1 MGLGPEVTV
10 KMLDTVE
17 VETGPAADRSIIW
30 LHGLGADG
38 HDFEPLVPELALP
51 FAVRFVFPHAPVRR
65 VTINAGMAM
74 RAWYDLASL
83 ERAAREDEAGIRASA
98 AEVSELI
105 ERERHRGIAPHRI
118 VLAGFSQGG
127 AIALHVGL
135 RASHALAGIVA
146 LSTYLPLARFVAA
159 ERSVASALTPIWMA
173 HGDADQVI
181 ALANAASSRDV
192 LEQLGLT
199 LTWHTYPM
207 GHGVCA
213 EQINDL
219 RAWLADRLR

>member
-1 MGLGPEVTV
+1 
-10 KMLDTVE
+10 MLDTVE
-17 VETGPAADRSIIW
+17 VDTVAGAERSIIW

-74 RAWYDLASL
+74 RAWYDLVSL

-98 AEVSELI
+98 AEVSELV
-105 ERERHRGIAPHRI
+105 ERERNRGVAPQRI

-135 RASHALAGIVA
+135 RVPDALAGIVA
-146 LSTYLPLARFVAA
+146 LSTYLPLVHSVAA
-159 ERSVASALTPIWMA
+159 ERSAASALTPIWMA
-173 HGDADQVI
+173 HGDADPVI
-181 ALANAASSRDV
+181 ALANAAASRDV
-192 LEQLGLT
+192 LEQLGFKP
-199 LTWHTYPM
+199 TWHTYPM

-213 EQINDL
+213 EQVGDL
-219 RAWLADRLR
+219 RAWLVERLR

>member
-1 MGLGPEVTV
+1 M

-17 VETGPAADRSIIW
+17 VETAPGADRSIIW

-51 FAVRFVFPHAPVRR
+51 FAVRFVFPHAPLRP
-65 VTINAGMAM
+65 VTINAGMTM
-74 RAWYDLASL
+74 RAWYDLVSL
-83 ERAAREDEAGIRASA
+83 DRGAREDEAGIRRSA
-98 AEVSELI
+98 AEVTALI
-105 ERERHRGIAPHRI
+105 EREKSRGIATRRI

-135 RASHALAGIVA
+135 RASDALAGVVA

-159 ERSVASALTPIWMA
+159 ERSAASAATPIWMA
-173 HGDADQVI
+173 HGNADQVI
-181 ALANAASSRDV
+181 ALASSAASRSV
-192 LEQLGLT
+192 LEELGYE
-199 LTWHTYPM
+199 LTWKTYAM

-213 EQINDL
+213 EQVGDL
-219 RAWLADRLR
+219 RAWLAERLR

>member
-1 MGLGPEVTV
+1 
-10 KMLDTVE
+10 MLDCVE
-17 VETGPAADRSIIW
+17 VETAPGADRAVIW

-38 HDFEPLVPELALP
+38 HDFEPLVPELELP
-51 FAVRFVFPHAPVRR
+51 FAVRFVFPHAPVRA
-65 VTINAGMAM
+65 VTINAGMRM

-83 ERAAREDEAGIRASA
+83 ERGAREDEAGIRASA
-98 AEVSELI
+98 AQVDELI
-105 ERERHRGIAPHRI
+105 ERERKRGIAAQRI

-135 RASHALAGIVA
+135 RAPDALAGIVA
-146 LSTYLPLARFVAA
+146 LSTYLPLARSVAA
-159 ERSVASALTPIWMA
+159 ERSAASVLTPIWMA

-181 ALANAASSRDV
+181 APASAAASRDA
-192 LEQLGLT
+192 LRELGFR

-213 EQINDL
+213 EQVSDL
-219 RAWLADRLR
+219 RVWLVDRLR

>member
-1 MGLGPEVTV
+1 
-10 KMLDTVE
+10 MLDTVE
-17 VETGPAADRSIIW
+17 VETGPGADRSIIW

-38 HDFEPLVPELALP
+38 HDFAPLVPELALP

-74 RAWYDLASL
+74 RAWYDLVSL

-98 AEVSELI
+98 AEVNELI
-105 ERERHRGIAPHRI
+105 EHERKRGVAPQRI

-135 RASHALAGIVA
+135 RAPEALAGIVA
-146 LSTYLPLARFVAA
+146 LSTYLPLAESLRA
-159 ERSVASALTPIWMA
+159 ERSAASAQTPIWMA
-173 HGDADQVI
+173 HGNADQVI
-181 ALANAASSRDV
+181 ALANAAGSRDV
-192 LEQLGLT
+192 LERLGYE
-199 LTWHTYPM
+199 LTWHTYTM

-213 EQINDL
+213 EQVNDL
-219 RAWLADRLR
+219 RAWLVDRLR

>member
-1 MGLGPEVTV
+1 
-10 KMLDTVE
+10 MLDTVE
-17 VETGPAADRSIIW
+17 VDTARAADRSIIW

-74 RAWYDLASL
+74 RAWYDLVSL
-83 ERAAREDEAGIRASA
+83 EQEAHEDEAGIRASA
-98 AEVSELI
+98 AAVNELI
-105 ERERHRGIAPHRI
+105 ERERTRGIAPGRI

-135 RASHALAGIVA
+135 RAPEALAGIVA
-146 LSTYLPLARFVAA
+146 LSTYLPLARTVAA
-159 ERSVASALTPIWMA
+159 ERSAESALTPIWMA

-181 ALANAASSRDV
+181 ALAHAADSRDV
-192 LEQLGLT
+192 LEKLGYG

-213 EQINDL
+213 EQVNDL
-219 RAWLADRLR
+219 RAWLVDRLR

>member
-1 MGLGPEVTV
+1 
-10 KMLDTVE
+10 MLDTVE
-17 VETGPAADRSIIW
+17 VETAPGADRSIIW

-38 HDFEPLVPELALP
+38 HDFEPLIPELALP
-51 FAVRFVFPHAPVRR
+51 FAVRFVFPHAPVRP

-83 ERAAREDEAGIRASA
+83 DRGAREDEAGIRRSA

-105 ERERHRGIAPHRI
+105 ERERERGIAPRRI

-135 RASHALAGIVA
+135 RAPDALAGVVA
-146 LSTYLPLARFVAA
+146 LSTYLPLAQSVAA
-159 ERSVASALTPIWMA
+159 ERSAASASTPIWMA

-181 ALANAASSRDV
+181 ALASAVASRAV
-192 LEQLGLT
+192 LKHLGYE
-199 LTWHTYPM
+199 LTWRTYAM

-213 EQINDL
+213 EQVDDL
-219 RAWLADRLR
+219 RAWLVERLR